1 MDWLSPAPEFVLELY
16 LPGCHL
22 AGLPSTIAT
31 LTHLE
36 TLDLSTNNLSLV
48 EEPSWSRLAS
58 LTALQQLD
66 LSSNGLKSVPSF
78 IIQLP
83 SLRDLH
89 LGHNELSELWLDAQC
104 HSSLQ
109 SLVISDNQ
117 LRYLP
122 TSFRTMN
129 NLKSLSIERNSF
141 DRSLVGDS
149 FEDGHW
155 FPLKQSQFRSH
166 TPSELARL
174 IMQLA
179 SNWFR
184 GRAKMSRFKLALI
197 GDGHVGKTTLRHQL
211 LGLPIDDISR
221 TKCIEQ
227 TCWTPDE
234 ADGKWQFDL
243 WDFPGQAEHYVTHNL
258 FWSDWQCIF
267 LLLCDLS
274 RSDWSSSLEEW
285 MRFLNSKSSS
295 IVDRYL
301 SQDSSSSSNSAHS
314 LRVMIV
320 GTHIDRVADD
330 SRARRLLKLHVEN
343 IQRRQTCTTIELVD
357 ALDMTNIKCVST
369 LREKLISVGRAMI
382 AHPSCVAPLTFVQ
395 VIDWMVQQREKKREY
410 CSLGDVAKAFSRDI
424 ERAELIW
431 ILKQLHGFGE
441 ALFMPDDPNGDH
453 GDDEVVVFSFTW
465 VLKRIGLLVDRDTK
479 LEAREFFTTMELA
492 ELWGDECDLKSAE
505 MTATILERL
514 WFCCRSTES
523 SDTRWII
530 PELLPPLPG
539 SSALVRIQAKATTLF
554 LPPKDEVLPS
564 GAFGRLQSRWYS
576 LVQQSTNLDLIVQVK
591 LYRQLMVVFVNGN
604 PEFVVEYLER
614 VQFSDRNSSAICLHH
629 VGNNQAAESCC
640 TSIGKSI
647 HEAFQSIG
655 CKSQL
660 EEVVPCK
667 ECVSRI
673 GVGVTTN
680 VRRVCRTFPVGSGN
694 LAFVCELLIEDVVR
708 GSGDHS
714 NTTRSTGQS
723 CSSTTTVSS
732 AASESPPSASQLG
745 TQVEF
750 RAPRCHTGVRSR
762 LGEDNTDAGLWQL
775 ASELRVGSSN
785 QCNLRYIEVFL
796 DSLKR
801 NLMTELNTLK
811 SNYQV
816 EFAKFQ
822 PNVARIAPDAGQP
835 LVNQA
840 LLLSLNN
847 HHHVSWNSLT
857 PREQPHWSGGK
868 SIQKPI
874 IKALGD
880 AYHRA
885 IEATITASQFSIEH
899 TRTQRLWGHRVRLIH
914 NSRMIEFNVNVGLES
929 TGPFLHLCDD
939 GTVVENFWRETE
951 ILIENARANN
961 HGFDD
966 VVTIGLLLIM
976 NALPSNEVSIP
987 PTVLISPL
995 LDLVRDAPKSAF
1007 NWDETP
1013 LASLLAAWLSRLA
1026 KDVSTGASRLA
1037 AHPRKLDI
1045 QQRLAELSHL
1055 APSDMLSRLESLA
1068 EPCPQCQVDAR

>member
-1 MDWLSPAPEFVLELY
+1 
-16 LPGCHL
+16 
-22 AGLPSTIAT
+22 
-31 LTHLE
+31 
-36 TLDLSTNNLSLV
+36 
-48 EEPSWSRLAS
+48 
-58 LTALQQLD
+58 
-66 LSSNGLKSVPSF
+66 
-78 IIQLP
+78 
-83 SLRDLH
+83 
-89 LGHNELSELWLDAQC
+89 
-104 HSSLQ
+104 
-109 SLVISDNQ
+109 
-117 LRYLP
+117 
-122 TSFRTMN
+122 
-129 NLKSLSIERNSF
+129 
-141 DRSLVGDS
+141 
-149 FEDGHW
+149 
-155 FPLKQSQFRSH
+155 
-166 TPSELARL
+166 
-174 IMQLA
+174 
-179 SNWFR
+179 
-184 GRAKMSRFKLALI
+184 
-197 GDGHVGKTTLRHQL
+197 
-211 LGLPIDDISR
+211 
-221 TKCIEQ
+221 
-227 TCWTPDE
+227 
-234 ADGKWQFDL
+234 
-243 WDFPGQAEHYVTHNL
+243 
-258 FWSDWQCIF
+258 
-267 LLLCDLS
+267 
-274 RSDWSSSLEEW
+274 
-285 MRFLNSKSSS
+285 
-295 IVDRYL
+295 
-301 SQDSSSSSNSAHS
+301 
-314 LRVMIV
+314 
-320 GTHIDRVADD
+320 
-330 SRARRLLKLHVEN
+330 
-343 IQRRQTCTTIELVD
+343 
-357 ALDMTNIKCVST
+357 
-369 LREKLISVGRAMI
+369 
-382 AHPSCVAPLTFVQ
+382 
-395 VIDWMVQQREKKREY
+395 
-410 CSLGDVAKAFSRDI
+410 
-424 ERAELIW
+424 
-431 ILKQLHGFGE
+431 
-441 ALFMPDDPNGDH
+441 
-453 GDDEVVVFSFTW
+453 
-465 VLKRIGLLVDRDTK
+465 
-479 LEAREFFTTMELA
+479 MELA
-492 ELWGDECDLKSAE
+492 VLWGDECDLKSAE
-505 MTATILERL
+505 MTATVLERL

>member
-1 MDWLSPAPEFVLELY
+1 MDWLSPAPELVLDLY

-22 AGLPSTIAT
+22 ASLPTTIAMFT
-31 LTHLE
+31 RLE
-36 TLDLSTNNLSLV
+36 ALDLSTNNLSLV
-48 EEPSWSRLAS
+48 EEPSWSRLTS

-66 LSSNGLKSVPSF
+66 LSSNGLRSVPSF
-78 IIQLP
+78 VTQLP
-83 SLRDLH
+83 SLRDLN

-141 DRSLVGDS
+141 DHSLAGDS
-149 FEDGHW
+149 FEDGDW
-155 FPLKQSQFRSH
+155 FPLKQSQLRGY

-174 IMQLA
+174 IVRLA

-227 TCWTPDE
+227 TCWKPDE

-492 ELWGDECDLKSAE
+492 VLWGDECDLKSAE

-514 WFCCRSTES
+514 SFCCRSTENF
-523 SDTRWII
+523 DTRWII

-539 SSALVRIQAKATTLF
+539 SSALVRIRANSTKLF

-576 LVQQSTNLDLIVQVK
+576 LVQQSTYDLVVQVK

-604 PEFVVEYLER
+604 LEFVVEYLER
-614 VQFSDRNSSAICLHH
+614 VQFSDRNSSAICLHR

-640 TSIGKSI
+640 TSIGQSI

-667 ECVSRI
+667 ECVLRI
-673 GVGVTTN
+673 GVGTTTTTD
-680 VRRVCRTFPVGSGN
+680 RQVCRTFPVGSGN
-694 LAFVCELLIEDVVR
+694 LAFVCELSIEDVVR

-714 NTTRSTGQS
+714 NTTRSTGQR
-723 CSSTTTVSS
+723 CSSTTTASS
-732 AASESPPSASQLG
+732 TASESLPSASQLG

-750 RAPRCHTGVRSR
+750 RAPRCHTEVCSR
-762 LGEDNTDAGLWQL
+762 LGEDDTDAGLWQL
-775 ASELRVGSSN
+775 ASELRCGSSN
-785 QCNLRYIEVFL
+785 QCNLRYIDMFL
-796 DSLKR
+796 DSLKE
-801 NLMTELNTLK
+801 NLRSQLNTLK
-811 SNYQV
+811 SNYPV

-822 PNVARIAPDAGQP
+822 PDVARIAPDAGQP

-847 HHHVSWNSLT
+847 HDPVSWNSLS

-868 SIQKPI
+868 SIGKPI
-874 IKALGD
+874 IKALGN

-885 IEATITASQFSIEH
+885 IEATIKASQFSIEH

-914 NSRMIEFNVNVGLES
+914 NSRMVEFNVNVGLES

-939 GTVVENFWRETE
+939 GTVVENFWQDTK
-951 ILIENARANN
+951 ILIENARAKH

-966 VVTIGLLLIM
+966 LVTIGLLLIM
-976 NALPSNEVSIP
+976 DSLPSNEVSIQ
-987 PTVLISPL
+987 PTVLILPL
-995 LDLVRDAPKSAF
+995 LDLVRDAPNSSF

-1013 LASLLAAWLSRLA
+1013 IASLLAAWLSKLA
-1026 KDVSTGASRLA
+1026 NDISTSASPLA
-1037 AHPRKLDI
+1037 AHPLKLDI
-1045 QQRLAELSHL
+1045 QQRLAELSRL
-1055 APSDMLSRLESLA
+1055 EPSDMLSRLASLA
-1068 EPCPQCQVDAR
+1068 EPCPQCQVDAQ